1 LLRSETS
8 NLTIKM
14 KEKDTLMTAN
24 EVCQYLKI
32 SRQTLWRRL
41 KKGEVPGIKLGGQ
54 WRFKRGEIEKYF
66 MADAIAQPRYF
77 KIEVLSKYLEAE
89 EYQVQR
95 IKNSGTL
102 ITGKDEMIYYTFMK
116 LKDGTEIILMPTT
129 ELAKMPLLENE
140 HWIRHEYR

>member
-1 LLRSETS
+1 
-8 NLTIKM
+8 M

-41 KKGEVPGIKLGGQ
+41 KKGEVLGIKLGGQ
-54 WRFKRGEIEKYF
+54 WRFKRGEIERYF
-66 MADAIAQPRYF
+66 MAEAIAQPRCF
-77 KIEVLSKYLEAE
+77 KTEVLSRYSSEAE
-89 EYQVQR
+89 KYQVQR

-102 ITGKDEMIYYTFMK
+102 ITPACAGHADRDEFEMIYYTFMK
-116 LKDGTEIILMPTT
+116 LQDGTEIILMPTT
-129 ELAKMPLLENE
+129 ELSKMPLLENE

>member
-1 LLRSETS
+1 
-8 NLTIKM
+8 M

-66 MADAIAQPRYF
+66 MADAITQPRCF
-77 KIEVLSKYLEAE
+77 KIEVLSRYSEADKYQL
-89 EYQVQR
+89 QR
-95 IKNSGTL
+95 IKNSGNL
-102 ITGKDEMIYYTFMK
+102 SSNEFEMIYYTFMR
-116 LKDGTEIILMPTT
+116 LKDGSEIILMPTT
-129 ELAKMPLLENE
+129 ELQKMPLTEKE
-140 HWIRHEYR
+140 HWISFEIR